1 MYTPFDPAILL
12 LSIYTTE
19 VKALIHSAT
28 LIGNNNLNVSHPG
41 DAVYIGAFC
50 RRTEK
55 GKGGKNSY
63 KNIDNYSLIWK

>member
-12 LSIYTTE
+12 LSMYTTE

-28 LIGNNNLNVSHPG
+28 LIVNNLNVSHPG
-41 DAVYIGAFC
+41 DAIYIGAFR

-63 KNIDNYSLIWK
+63 KKH